1 MGFIKQRMTFCFVK
15 YFHGFEYICK
25 GKTLVF
31 FFLKVKIIHRTGGNL
46 GGKVERREG
55 RERDEKM

>member
-25 GKTLVF
+25 GKTLF
-31 FFLKVKIIHRTGGNL
+31 FFFRKGKIQRTGGNL